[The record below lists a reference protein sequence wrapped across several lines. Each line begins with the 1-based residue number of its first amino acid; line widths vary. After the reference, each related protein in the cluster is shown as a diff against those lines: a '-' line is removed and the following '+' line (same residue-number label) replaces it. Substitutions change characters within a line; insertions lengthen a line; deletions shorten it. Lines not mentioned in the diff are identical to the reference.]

1 MTDLFLLRHAD
12 ANTESDTDDGR
23 RLSEKGIGQA
33 KKVARFISEHEL
45 QLDLIVSS
53 PVRRAQETARIVSE
67 NLEIELVTEGWLACG
82 MHPETGASELRGYDR
97 FDRVMIVGHEPDF
110 SQLIAHLIGLADP
123 EQIRIRKASLTHL
136 QVAAFIPSGARLVS
150 SVPCRLM

>member
-12 ANTESDTDDGR
+12 ANTESETDDGR

-33 KKVARFISEHEL
+33 KKVARFIAEQEL
-45 QLDLIVSS
+45 QPELIVCS
-53 PVRRAQETARIVSE
+53 PVRRAHETARIISDH
-67 NLEIELVTEGWLACG
+67 LEIELITEGWLACG
-82 MHPETGASELRGYDR
+82 MHPEAGANELRGYDR
-97 FDRVMIVGHEPDF
+97 FESVMIVGHEPDF
-110 SQLIAHLIGLADP
+110 SRLIAHLIGLADA

-136 QVAAFIPSGARLVS
+136 QVAAFIPSGARLVF